1 MPRRPSFESGPSW
14 RFSSE
19 EGARRYCAMSLP
31 LILIGAVT
39 RAQGLKGALRV
50 VPYLGAMEDYEGLRS
65 VTLVTEG
72 GREERKVRACR
83 PHGKVLIVELEGLD
97 DRDAAEACV
106 GASLYADRSQLP
118 DLEEGDDVYVHGSG
132 VVGGFFVEVLG
143 RDDGDGPGFR
153 IDRDDGLADERDEV
167 LLAVACDHQDV
178 VAPGVDEAGH
188 GPERRSLLG
197 HDGGIQQVLLV
208 KLTLFEV
215 G

>member
-118 DLEEGDDVYVHGSG
+118 DLEEGEFYKEDLLDAAVVTEEGAALGAVTGFIDTGSNDVL
-132 VVGGFFVEVLG
+132 VV
-143 RDDGDGPGFR
+143 RDGPHTHLIPALR
-153 IDRDDGLADERDEV
+153 HVLVRLDRDAGVLWIDPPPGLLEDG
-167 LLAVACDHQDV
+167 
-178 VAPGVDEAGH
+178 
-188 GPERRSLLG
+188 S
-197 HDGGIQQVLLV
+197 
-208 KLTLFEV
+208 
-215 G
+215 